1 MITIWVCLQI
11 FFCLGLQD
19 HIIVIVIIFGMKLLY
34 NSYGYG
40 ISYYMLQFG
49 PGPHSMLLELRVTQ
63 RVRRPSTIR
72 RHHMARAA
80 NVETKP
86 WKICFFRFCCALGPS
101 LVTPTSLIEDTQQ
114 QILWWKCDVGTPWAR
129 RDSWENDCMSRVGES
144 MACLAWGMSRRRCAR
159 NLFFSNSI
167 SISIFFYFLS
177 IHFIP
182 LQSTALHCAPT
193 ALVSP
198 LCLLH

>member
-86 WKICFFRFCCALGPS
+86 
-101 LVTPTSLIEDTQQ
+101 
-114 QILWWKCDVGTPWAR
+114 
-129 RDSWENDCMSRVGES
+129 
-144 MACLAWGMSRRRCAR
+144 
-159 NLFFSNSI
+159 
-167 SISIFFYFLS
+167 
-177 IHFIP
+177 
-182 LQSTALHCAPT
+182 
-193 ALVSP
+193 
-198 LCLLH
+198 

>member
-1 MITIWVCLQI
+1 MITMGLSPSNFLFGSSRSYHCNCHHIWHETTVQFLWVYTIICSS
-11 FFCLGLQD
+11 LGQV
-19 HIIVIVIIFGMKLLY
+19 HIPCYWNFASRKGCACPVP
-34 NSYGYG
+34 YGDTTW
-40 ISYYMLQFG
+40 
-49 PGPHSMLLELRVTQ
+49 HLR
-63 RVRRPSTIR
+63 RMS
-72 RHHMARAA
+72 
-80 NVETKP
+80 KP
-86 WKICFFRFCCALGPS
+86 NHEKQYSLDFCCALGPS
-101 LVTPTSLIEDTQQ
+101 LVTPTNLIEDTRQ

-129 RDSWENDCMSRVGES
+129 GDSWENDRMSRVGES

-167 SISIFFYFLS
+167 SISIFFYFQS